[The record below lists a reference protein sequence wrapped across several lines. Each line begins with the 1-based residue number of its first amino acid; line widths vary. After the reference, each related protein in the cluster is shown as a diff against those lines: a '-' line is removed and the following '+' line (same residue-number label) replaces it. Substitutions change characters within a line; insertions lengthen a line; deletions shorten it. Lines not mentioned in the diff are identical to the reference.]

1 MFREMRRKK
10 QALTEAECI
19 AVLTEETRGVLSMLG
34 DDDYPYGVPINHF
47 YNEEDGHIYFHGG
60 KIGHRVDAVK
70 RHDKVSYCVYDD
82 GFRKDGE
89 WALNV
94 KSVIVFGR
102 VVLVDDDEKLRDI
115 CRKLCYKFTDDED
128 YIAGEMARFA
138 DKTLLMELVPE
149 HMTGKLVKE
158 S

>member
-1 MFREMRRKK
+1 MFRDMRRGK
-10 QALTEAECI
+10 QALTEEECI
-19 AVLTEETRGVLSMLG
+19 AVLMEETRGVLSMLG

-70 RHDKVSYCVYDD
+70 KHDKVSYCVYDK
-82 GFRKDGE
+82 GCCKDGD

-94 KSVIVFGR
+94 KSVILFGR
-102 VVLVDDDEKLRDI
+102 IAPVENEEKLLDI
-115 CRKLCYKFTDDED
+115 CRKLSHKFTDDED
-128 YIAGEMARFA
+128 YIDNEIKRFA
-138 DKTLLMELVPE
+138 ANTLLMELVPE